1 MVPRTPIDAP
11 DDRGDI
17 EAESLL
23 KLLLALAVV
32 WIALEVVGEVVD
44 AAVGVASLARPVVG
58 LVVVGL
64 IVLWLLDRI

>member
-1 MVPRTPIDAP
+1 VP